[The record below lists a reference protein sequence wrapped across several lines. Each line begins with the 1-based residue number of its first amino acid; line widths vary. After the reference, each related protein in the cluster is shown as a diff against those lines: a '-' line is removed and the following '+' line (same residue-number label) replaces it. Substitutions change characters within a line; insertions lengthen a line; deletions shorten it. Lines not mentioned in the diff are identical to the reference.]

1 MTNTCNHVPFKLFLI
16 SLLFGIT
23 PLNATAQ
30 EDKLNLRDI
39 GLKIDNTI
47 ELTMS
52 KKEYGKI
59 VATTG
64 RKETLKNVTVLVN
77 GDSLAV
83 EDIHT
88 RGNTTLFLRRKS
100 FSFSLGSKAQ
110 FSHGERSLKAKKFN
124 AISLSMDKNY
134 KRNRVAFELME
145 DLKLFGL
152 FYTYCEVKVNGQSEG
167 IYMIIERPQDW
178 AMKKKD
184 SPLVIRRG
192 YNNKID
198 KLKTGKE
205 VDKDLEKEY
214 KNYYSMIYKSLNKH
228 SGEELYNVLS
238 QWIDLEMYMSW
249 LAFNY
254 FVRNGD
260 YTDEVYF
267 CISPKENRFKIIPW
281 DYDDIFATE
290 PHEGKDAMKTM
301 LGNKLIF
308 STEDLLDQR
317 IAKDQFLYGKYL
329 EQLEHVL
336 SEISEASI
344 KRVFEN
350 TYAELYPYYSNPE
363 IIGMNRFDAYKSAG
377 LETLNKDLSKLYE
390 QLTTSRKTLLTVLNL

>member
-1 MTNTCNHVPFKLFLI
+1 MNTTIHSPFKFFSI
-16 SLLFGIT
+16 LLTICLS
-23 PLNATAQ
+23 PIVCLAQ
-30 EDKLNLRDI
+30 DESLNLQDR
-39 GLKIDNTI
+39 GLTVENSITMY
-47 ELTMS
+47 MS
-52 KKEYGKI
+52 KKDYGKM
-59 VATTG
+59 VSTTG
-64 RKETLKNVTVLVN
+64 NKISIRDATIIIN
-77 GDSLAV
+77 GDSITY
-83 EDIHT
+83 EDIRT

-100 FSFSLGSKAQ
+100 FSFSMNSKAH
-110 FSHGERSLKAKKFN
+110 FKHGENKIALKKFH

-134 KRNRVAFELME
+134 KRNRIAFELME

-152 FYTYCEVKVNGQSEG
+152 FYSYCDLQVNGQSEG
-167 IYMIIERPQDW
+167 IYLIIERPQDW

-198 KLKTGKE
+198 KVKTGKE

-238 QWIDLEMYMSW
+238 QWMDMEMYMSW

-281 DYDDIFATE
+281 DYDDIFAAE
-290 PHEGKDAMKTM
+290 PHEGREAMRTM

-308 STEDLLDQR
+308 SSEDLLDQK

-329 EQLEHVL
+329 EQLERVL
-336 SEISEASI
+336 TELPDATI

-350 TYAELYPYYSNPE
+350 SYSELYPYYSNPE
-363 IIGMNRFDAYKSAG
+363 IIGMNRFDAYKSASF
-377 LETLNKDLSKLYE
+377 ETLKGDLNKIYM
-390 QLTTSRKTLLTVLNL
+390 QLTTSRKTLLTVLDL